1 MESPP
6 RSGGRCSTVSA
17 MEVTLH
23 PTFGQR
29 LASLFRLL
37 VMTAVFT
44 TIGAIGINLWHAYS
58 EPAKLAIAD
67 LVPRMTSIMLPA
79 RDQAAAMA
87 VPSAEA
93 TGSVQGSGAAL
104 SEDAAQLLRSL
115 ARDVAAMGQDIA
127 ELKERMGRL
136 STGQD
141 QMARDVAR
149 IRQPNP
155 RPDVRSAMAAAP
167 PPGPP
172 AATDLRKPVAPPL
185 NPRPR

>member
-1 MESPP
+1 
-6 RSGGRCSTVSA
+6 
-17 MEVTLH
+17 MEVTLK

-67 LVPRMTSIMLPA
+67 LVPRVTSIMLPA

-87 VPSAEA
+87 VPSAET
-93 TGSVQGSGAAL
+93 TGAVQGGQAGADGAAL
-104 SEDAAQLLRSL
+104 PEDAAQLLRSL

-141 QMARDVAR
+141 QIARDVAR
-149 IRQPNP
+149 IRQPSL

-167 PPGPP
+167 SPNPP
-172 AATDLRKPVAPPL
+172 ATADIRKPVTPPL
-185 NPRPR
+185 STRPR

>member
-1 MESPP
+1 M
-6 RSGGRCSTVSA
+6 VSA
-17 MEVTLH
+17 MEVRLT

-37 VMTAVFT
+37 VTTAIFT

-58 EPAKLAIAD
+58 EPARLAIAD
-67 LVPRMTSIMLPA
+67 LIPRVTSTVLPG

-87 VPSAEA
+87 MPSAEA
-93 TGSVQGSGAAL
+93 MGSMQGSQAGADGAVL
-104 SEDAAQLLRSL
+104 PADAAPLLRSL

-127 ELKERMGRL
+127 ELRERMGRL

-141 QMARDVAR
+141 QIARDVAK
-149 IRQPNP
+149 IRQPSP
-155 RPDVRSAMAAAP
+155 RSDLRSAMAAAP
-167 PPGPP
+167 PPSQP
-172 AATDLRKPVAPPL
+172 AVADTRRPVTPSP